1 MLLSFLGVSSPESR
15 EEVWKNCAVAYR
27 QTPLFSSSIAPI
39 LAWVRETE
47 LVAAGIVT
55 EDFNE
60 ELLRSLIGELRQLTR
75 ERVEESVGR
84 VQTLC
89 ATAGVAVGLVP
100 ELPHSGISGCARRL
114 WNKGI
119 WLAHQQPRPVC
130 GEERIR
136 FELKILAQ
144 VG

>member
-1 MLLSFLGVSSPESR
+1 MGRLVTHFPLGGNEEVWFLSAAGEIGRRHAAQFLGVSSPESW
-15 EEVWKNCAVAYR
+15 EEVWKNHDVAYR
-27 QTPLFSSSIAPI
+27 QTRQISSSIAPI

-89 ATAGVAVGLVP
+89 ATAGVAVG
-100 ELPHSGISGCARRL
+100 
-114 WNKGI
+114 
-119 WLAHQQPRPVC
+119 
-130 GEERIR
+130 
-136 FELKILAQ
+136 
-144 VG
+144 